1 MEPTLATRVALLGI
15 VTGMRTFVPFAL
27 LAWLAPPVG
36 WMATIWARIVIT
48 LASASELVLDKLP
61 KTPSRLKPGGMAG
74 RVTCGGLMGWALTAQ
89 AQGPVWLGVTLGVAG
104 AVGGAFAGNKL
115 RGFLG
120 RTTGKPD
127 LWFALSEDVLALA
140 IGAWAILG
148 LGAH

>member
-1 MEPTLATRVALLGI
+1 MEPTLILRVALLGI

-36 WMATIWARIVIT
+36 WLAKIWVRVAIT
-48 LASASELVLDKLP
+48 LASASELVVDKLP
-61 KTPSRLKPGGMAG
+61 NTPSRLSPFGMVG
-74 RVTCGGLMGWALTAQ
+74 RVASAGLMGWALTAQ

-120 RTTGKPD
+120 RATGKPD
-127 LWFALSEDVLALA
+127 LWFALSEDALALG